1 MNKLRV
7 LVLMHPDHVP
17 PDSVEGLTPQEAL
30 ALKAEFDIV
39 QCLRKL
45 GHDVRALGV
54 QDEFLP
60 IRDAVEEFKPHVVFN
75 LLEEFHNNVLFD
87 QNVVSLLEL
96 LRVPYTGCNPRGLV
110 LARSKSLS
118 KKLLAY
124 HRIPVP
130 DFLVIQRGHRTR
142 RPRKLGFP
150 LIVKSLME
158 HASYGIAQASL
169 VEDDQRLAERVAFVH
184 ESIGTDAIAE
194 RFIEGREIYVGVLG
208 NDRLVALPPLELVFD
223 NMPANSA
230 LIATAR
236 VKHDL
241 AYQARRGIA
250 LKAAEGIDPEVE
262 ERIARFAKRIYRT
275 LELDGYA
282 RIDFRLSAN
291 NIPYFL
297 DANPNPDISDGE
309 ELASAAALVDM
320 NYGDLVSRILSL
332 AIRRGAIGSAQPR

>member
-1 MNKLRV
+1 MKKLRV

-17 PDSVEGLTPQEAL
+17 PDSLDGLSPQEAL
-30 ALKAEFDIV
+30 ALKAEYDIV
-39 QCLRKL
+39 QILRKL
-45 GHDVRALGV
+45 GHEARALGV

-75 LLEEFHNNVLFD
+75 LLEEFHHNVLFD

-124 HRIPVP
+124 HRIPIP
-130 DFLVIQRGHRTR
+130 DFLVVPKGQRTR
-142 RPRKLGFP
+142 RPRKLEFP

-158 HASYGIAQASL
+158 HASYGISQASK
-169 VEDDQRLAERVAFVH
+169 VEDDEKLAERVTFVH
-184 ESIGTDAIAE
+184 ESVGTDAIAE
-194 RFIEGREIYVGVLG
+194 RYIEGREIYVGVLG
-208 NDRLVALPPLELVFD
+208 NERLIALPPIELVFE

-230 LIATAR
+230 LIATAK
-236 VKHDL
+236 VKHDV
-241 AYQARRGIA
+241 AYQAKRGIA
-250 LKAAEGIDPEVE
+250 LKAVEGLEQDVMD
-262 ERIARFAKRIYRT
+262 RIARLAKRIYKT

-282 RIDFRLSAN
+282 RIDFRLSADN
-291 NIPYFL
+291 VPYFL

-309 ELASAAALVDM
+309 ELASAAAMVGLG
-320 NYGDLVSRILSL
+320 YGDLITKILGF
-332 AIRRGAIGSAQPR
+332 AIKRGTAT

>member
-1 MNKLRV
+1 MKKLRV

-17 PDSVEGLTPQEAL
+17 PDSLDGLSPQEAL

-39 QCLRKL
+39 QCLGKL
-45 GHDVRALGV
+45 GHEARALGV

-75 LLEEFHNNVLFD
+75 LLEEFHHNVLFD

-96 LRVPYTGCNPRGLV
+96 LRVPYTGCNPRGLI

-130 DFLVIQRGHRTR
+130 DFLVIPRGHRTR
-142 RPRKLGFP
+142 RPRKLEFP

-169 VEDDQRLAERVAFVH
+169 VEDDERLAERVAFVH
-184 ESIGTDAIAE
+184 DSVGTDAIAE
-194 RFIEGREIYVGVLG
+194 RFIEGREIYVAVLG
-208 NDRLVALPPLELVFD
+208 NDRLVALPPVELVFEK
-223 NMPANSA
+223 MPANAA
-230 LIATAR
+230 LIATAKA
-236 VKHDL
+236 KHDL
-241 AYQARRGIA
+241 VYQAKRGIELREA
-250 LKAAEGIDPEVE
+250 QGLAPEVA

-282 RIDFRLSAN
+282 RIDFRLSAEN
-291 NIPYFL
+291 VPYFL
-297 DANPNPDISDGE
+297 DANPNPDISEGE
-309 ELASAAALVDM
+309 EIATAAELVGM
-320 NYGDLVSRILSL
+320 MYGDLISRILSFGL
-332 AIRRGAIGSAQPR
+332 KRGASEG

>member
-1 MNKLRV
+1 MKSLRV

-17 PDSVEGLTPQEAL
+17 PDSLEGLTPQQAL

-39 QCLRKL
+39 NCLRQL
-45 GHDVRALGV
+45 GHETRALGV

-60 IRDAVEEFKPHVVFN
+60 IRDAVEEFRPDVVFN
-75 LLEEFHNNVLFD
+75 LLEEFHSNVLFD

-124 HRIPVP
+124 HRIPIP
-130 DFLVIQRGHRTR
+130 DFFVIPRGHRTR
-142 RPRKLGFP
+142 RPKKLEFP

-158 HASYGIAQASL
+158 HASFGIAQASK
-169 VEDDQRLAERVAFVH
+169 VEDDEHLTERVAFVH
-184 ESIGTDAIAE
+184 ENIGTDAIAE
-194 RFIEGREIYVGVLG
+194 RFIDGREIYVGVIG
-208 NDRLVALPPLELVFD
+208 NDRLIALPPIELVFE

-230 LIATAR
+230 FIATAK

-241 AYQARRGIA
+241 AYQAKRGIT
-250 LKAAEGIDPEVE
+250 LAAAKELAPEVS
-262 ERIARFAKRIYRT
+262 ERIASLAKRIYRT

-282 RIDFRLSAN
+282 RIDFRLSGSN
-291 NIPYFL
+291 VPYFL

-309 ELASAAALVDM
+309 ELASAAALAGM
-320 NYGDLVSRILSL
+320 SYGDLISRILSCAL
-332 AIRRGAIGSAQPR
+332 KRGSVGGTA

>member
-1 MNKLRV
+1 
-7 LVLMHPDHVP
+7 MHPDHVP
-17 PDSVEGLTPQEAL
+17 PDSLDGLTPQEAL

-39 QCLRKL
+39 HCIRQL
-45 GHDVRALGV
+45 GHEARALGV

-75 LLEEFHNNVLFD
+75 LLEEFHHNVLFD

-96 LRVPYTGCNPRGLV
+96 LRVPYTGCNPRGLI

-130 DFLVIQRGHRTR
+130 DFLVIPRGHRTR
-142 RPRKLGFP
+142 RPRKLEFP

-158 HASYGIAQASL
+158 HSSYGIAQASK
-169 VEDDQRLAERVAFVH
+169 VEDDERLAERVTFVH

-194 RFIEGREIYVGVLG
+194 RFIEGREIYVGVIG
-208 NDRLVALPPLELVFD
+208 NDRLVALPPIELVFE
-223 NMPANSA
+223 NMPANAA
-230 LIATAR
+230 LIATAK

-241 AYQARRGIA
+241 AYQAKRGIA
-250 LKAAEGIDPEVE
+250 LKAVEGLEEEVM
-262 ERIARFAKRIYRT
+262 ERIARLAKRIYRT

-282 RIDFRLSAN
+282 RVDFRLSAAN
-291 NIPYFL
+291 VPYFL

-309 ELASAAALVDM
+309 ELASAAALVGM
-320 NYGDLVSRILSL
+320 SYGDLISRILNFGMKREVGGNP
-332 AIRRGAIGSAQPR
+332 I

>member
-1 MNKLRV
+1 
-7 LVLMHPDHVP
+7 MHPDHVP
-17 PDSVEGLTPQEAL
+17 PDSLDGLTPQEAL

-39 QCLRKL
+39 QCLRQL
-45 GHDVRALGV
+45 GHEVRALGV

-60 IRDAVEEFKPHVVFN
+60 IRDTVEEFKPHVVFN
-75 LLEEFHNNVLFD
+75 MLEEFHSNMLFD

-96 LRVPYTGCNPRGLV
+96 LRVPYTGCNPRGLI

-130 DFLVIQRGHRTR
+130 DFLVIPKGHRTR
-142 RPRKLGFP
+142 RPRKLEFP

-158 HASYGIAQASL
+158 HSSFGIAQASL
-169 VEDDQRLAERVAFVH
+169 VEDDERLAERVTFVH
-184 ESIGTDAIAE
+184 ENVGTDAIAE

-208 NDRLVALPPLELVFD
+208 NDRLIALPPIELVFEK
-223 NMPANSA
+223 MPANAA
-230 LIATAR
+230 LIATAK

-241 AYQARRGIA
+241 AYQAKRGIA
-250 LKAAEGIDPEVE
+250 LKAAEGIEPEVL
-262 ERIARFAKRIYRT
+262 ERIAWFAKRIYKT

-282 RIDFRLSAN
+282 RIDFRLSESN
-291 NIPYFL
+291 VPYFL

-309 ELASAAALVDM
+309 ELASAAALVGM
-320 NYGDLVSRILSL
+320 TYGDLISKIVGLGIK
-332 AIRRGAIGSAQPR
+332 RGATA

>member
-1 MNKLRV
+1 VKKLRV

-17 PDSVEGLTPQEAL
+17 PDSLDGLTPQEAL
-30 ALKAEFDIV
+30 ALKAEYDIV
-39 QCLRKL
+39 QCLRGL
-45 GHDVRALGV
+45 GHEPRALGV

-75 LLEEFHNNVLFD
+75 LLEEFHHNVLFD

-96 LRVPYTGCNPRGLV
+96 LRVPYTGCNPRGLI

-130 DFLVIQRGHRTR
+130 DFLVIPRGYRTR
-142 RPRKLGFP
+142 RPKKLEFP

-158 HASYGIAQASL
+158 HASYGISQASK
-169 VEDDQRLAERVAFVH
+169 VEDDERLAERVTFVH

-208 NDRLVALPPLELVFD
+208 NDRLVALPPLELVFE
-223 NMPANSA
+223 NMPANAA
-230 LIATAR
+230 LIATAK

-241 AYQARRGIA
+241 AYQAKRGIA
-250 LKAAEGIDPEVE
+250 LQAAQGLEPEVM
-262 ERIARFAKRIYRT
+262 ERMERLAKRIYRT

-282 RIDFRLSAN
+282 RIDFRLGN
-291 NIPYFL
+291 DNVPYFL

-309 ELASAAALVDM
+309 ELASAAALVGM
-320 NYGDLVSRILSL
+320 SYGDLISRILGFAL
-332 AIRRGAIGSAQPR
+332 KRGAVTA

>member
-1 MNKLRV
+1 MKKLRV

-17 PDSVEGLTPQEAL
+17 PDSLDGLTPQEAL
-30 ALKAEFDIV
+30 ALKAEYDIV
-39 QCLRKL
+39 QCVRTL
-45 GHDVRALGV
+45 GHEARALGV

-60 IRDAVEEFKPHVVFN
+60 IRDAVEEFKPDVVFN
-75 LLEEFHNNVLFD
+75 LLEEFHHNVLFD

-96 LRVPYTGCNPRGLV
+96 LRVPYTGCNPRGLI

-130 DFLVIQRGHRTR
+130 DFLVIPRGHRTR
-142 RPRKLGFP
+142 RPRALEFP

-158 HASYGIAQASL
+158 HASYGISQASK
-169 VEDDQRLAERVAFVH
+169 VEDDERLTERVAFVH
-184 ESIGTDAIAE
+184 DSIGTDAIAE

-208 NDRLVALPPLELVFD
+208 NDRLVALPPIELVFE
-223 NMPANSA
+223 NMPANAA
-230 LIATAR
+230 LIATAK

-250 LKAAEGIDPEVE
+250 LKPVEGLEQEVMD
-262 ERIARFAKRIYRT
+262 RISRFAKRIYRT

-282 RIDFRLSAN
+282 RIDFRLSSSN
-291 NIPYFL
+291 VPYFL

-309 ELASAAALVDM
+309 ELASAAALVGM
-320 NYGDLVSRILSL
+320 SYGDLISRILGL
-332 AIRRGAIGSAQPR
+332 GLKRGSGAATEE

>member
-1 MNKLRV
+1 VKKLRV

-17 PDSVEGLTPQEAL
+17 PDSLDGLEPQAAL

-45 GHDVRALGV
+45 GHEARPLGV

-75 LLEEFHNNVLFD
+75 LLEEFHRNVLFD

-96 LRVPYTGCNPRGLV
+96 LRVPYTGCNPRGLI

-130 DFLVIQRGHRTR
+130 DFLVIPRGHRTR
-142 RPRKLGFP
+142 RPRKLEFP
-150 LIVKSLME
+150 LFVKSLME

-169 VEDDQRLAERVAFVH
+169 VEDDEKLAERVAFVH
-184 ESIGTDAIAE
+184 ENIGTDAIAE
-194 RFIEGREIYVGVLG
+194 RFIAGREIYVGVLG
-208 NDRLVALPPLELVFD
+208 NERLVALPPLELVIE
-223 NMPANSA
+223 NKPANAA
-230 LIATAR
+230 LIATAK

-241 AYQARRGIA
+241 AYQAKRGVTLA
-250 LKAAEGIDPEVE
+250 AAEGLSPEVT
-262 ERIARFAKRIYRT
+262 ERIARLAKRIYRT
-275 LELDGYA
+275 LELEGYA
-282 RIDFRLSAN
+282 RIDFRLSSDN
-291 NIPYFL
+291 VPYFL

-309 ELASAAALVDM
+309 EIASAAALVGMD
-320 NYGDLVSRILSL
+320 YGDLVSRIVNLGL
-332 AIRRGAIGSAQPR
+332 RRGGGIEGE

>member
-1 MNKLRV
+1 
-7 LVLMHPDHVP
+7 MHPDHVP
-17 PDSVEGLTPQEAL
+17 PDSLEGLTPQEAL
-30 ALKAEFDIV
+30 ALKAEYDIV
-39 QCLRKL
+39 QILRQL
-45 GHDVRALGV
+45 GHEARALGV

-75 LLEEFHNNVLFD
+75 LLEEFHHNVLFD

-124 HRIPVP
+124 HRIPFP
-130 DFLVIQRGHRTR
+130 DFLVVPRGHRTR
-142 RPRKLGFP
+142 RPKKLGFP

-158 HASYGIAQASL
+158 HSSYGISQASK
-169 VEDDQRLAERVAFVH
+169 VEDDEKLGERVTFVH

-194 RFIEGREIYVGVLG
+194 RYIEGREIYVGVIG
-208 NDRLVALPPLELVFD
+208 NDRLVALPPIELVFE
-223 NMPANSA
+223 NMPANAA
-230 LIATAR
+230 LIATAK

-241 AYQARRGIA
+241 AYQAKRGIA
-250 LKAAEGIDPEVE
+250 LKAVEGLEPEVM
-262 ERIARFAKRIYRT
+262 ERIARFAKRIYHT

-282 RIDFRLSAN
+282 RIDFRLSSDN
-291 NIPYFL
+291 VPYFL

-309 ELASAAALVDM
+309 ELASAAALVGM
-320 NYGDLVSRILSL
+320 SYGDLISRILGFAL
-332 AIRRGAIGSAQPR
+332 KRGTASGA

>member
-1 MNKLRV
+1 
-7 LVLMHPDHVP
+7 MHPDHVP
-17 PDSVEGLTPQEAL
+17 PDSLEGLSSQEAL

-39 QCLRKL
+39 QCLRQL
-45 GHDVRALGV
+45 GHEARALGV

-75 LLEEFHNNVLFD
+75 LLEEFHSNMLFD

-96 LRVPYTGCNPRGLV
+96 LRVPYTGCNPRGLI

-130 DFLVIQRGHRTR
+130 NFLVIPRGHRTR
-142 RPRKLGFP
+142 RPKKLEFP
-150 LIVKSLME
+150 LIVKSLLE

-169 VEDDQRLAERVAFVH
+169 VEDDEKLAERVAFVH

-208 NDRLVALPPLELVFD
+208 NDRLVALPPVELVFE
-223 NMPANSA
+223 NMPANAA
-230 LIATAR
+230 LIATAK

-241 AYQARRGIA
+241 AYQAKRGIA
-250 LKAAEGIDPEVE
+250 LKAVEGLEPEVM
-262 ERIARFAKRIYRT
+262 ERIARLAKRIYRT

-282 RIDFRLSAN
+282 RIDFRLSAAN
-291 NIPYFL
+291 VPYFL

-309 ELASAAALVDM
+309 EITSAAALVGM
-320 NYGDLVSRILSL
+320 NYGDLVSRIVSL
-332 AIRRGAIGSAQPR
+332 GVRRGAGIPTT

>member
-1 MNKLRV
+1 MKKLRV

-17 PDSVEGLTPQEAL
+17 PDSLEGLSPQEAL
-30 ALKAEFDIV
+30 ALKAEYDIV

-45 GHDVRALGV
+45 GHDARALGV

-60 IRDAVEEFKPHVVFN
+60 IRDAVEEFKPDVVFN
-75 LLEEFHNNVLFD
+75 LLEEFHRNVLFD

-96 LRVPYTGCNPRGLV
+96 LRVPYTGCNPRGLI

-130 DFLVIQRGHRTR
+130 DFLVIPRGHRTR
-142 RPRKLGFP
+142 RPRKLEFP

-158 HASYGIAQASL
+158 HASFGIAQASL
-169 VEDDQRLAERVAFVH
+169 VEDDERLAERVSFVH

-194 RFIEGREIYVGVLG
+194 RFIEGREIYVAVLG
-208 NDRLVALPPLELVFD
+208 NERLIALPPVELVFE
-223 NMPANSA
+223 NMPANTP
-230 LIATAR
+230 LIATAKA
-236 VKHDL
+236 KHDL
-241 AYQARRGIA
+241 VYQAKRGIA
-250 LKAAEGIDPEVE
+250 LKAAEELAPEVT
-262 ERIARFAKRIYRT
+262 ERIARIAKRIYRT

-282 RIDFRLSAN
+282 RIDFRLSATN
-291 NIPYFL
+291 VPYFL

-309 ELASAAALVDM
+309 EIASAAGLVGM
-320 NYGDLVSRILSL
+320 KYGDLISRIVALGLKRSSN
-332 AIRRGAIGSAQPR
+332 AS

>member
-1 MNKLRV
+1 
-7 LVLMHPDHVP
+7 MHPDHVP
-17 PDSVEGLTPQEAL
+17 PDSLEGLTSQEAL
-30 ALKAEFDIV
+30 ALKAEFDVV

-45 GHDVRALGV
+45 GHEPRPLGV

-60 IRDAVEEFKPHVVFN
+60 IRDTVEEFKPHVVFN
-75 LLEEFHNNVLFD
+75 MLEEFHSNMLFD

-96 LRVPYTGCNPRGLV
+96 LRVPYTGCNPRGLI
-110 LARSKSLS
+110 LARSKSLG

-130 DFLVIQRGHRTR
+130 DFLVIPRGHRTR
-142 RPRKLGFP
+142 RPKKLEFP
-150 LIVKSLME
+150 LFVKSLIE

-169 VEDDQRLAERVAFVH
+169 VEDDEKLAERVAFVH

-208 NDRLVALPPLELVFD
+208 NDRLVALPPIELVFE
-223 NMPANSA
+223 NMPANAA
-230 LIATAR
+230 LIATAK

-241 AYQARRGIA
+241 AYQAKRGIT
-250 LKAAEGIDPEVE
+250 LRAAEGLEAEVK
-262 ERIARFAKRIYRT
+262 ERIARLAKRIYKT

-282 RIDFRLSAN
+282 RIDFRLSASN
-291 NIPYFL
+291 VPYFL

-309 ELASAAALVDM
+309 ELASAAALIGM
-320 NYGDLVSRILSL
+320 TYGDLISRIVSL
-332 AIRRGAIGSAQPR
+332 GMRRGATGG

>member
-1 MNKLRV
+1 MKKLRV

-17 PDSVEGLTPQEAL
+17 PESLDGLTPQEAL

-45 GHDVRALGV
+45 GHEPRALGV

-60 IRDAVEEFKPHVVFN
+60 IRDAVTEFKPHIVFN

-110 LARSKSLS
+110 IARGKSLS

-124 HRIPVP
+124 HRIPIP
-130 DFLVIQRGHRTR
+130 DFLVIPKGRRTR
-142 RPRKLGFP
+142 RPKKLEFP
-150 LIVKSLME
+150 LIVKSLVE
-158 HASYGIAQASL
+158 HSSYGISQASL
-169 VEDDQRLAERVAFVH
+169 VEDDEHLVERVKFMH

-208 NDRLVALPPLELVFD
+208 NNRLVALPPIELTFE
-223 NMPANSA
+223 NMPANAA
-230 LIATAR
+230 LIATAK

-241 AYQARRGIA
+241 AYQAKRGIMLTEA
-250 LKAAEGIDPEVE
+250 KGLPPEIG
-262 ERIARFAKRIYRT
+262 ERIARLAKRIYRT

-282 RIDFRLSAN
+282 RIDFRLSADN
-291 NIPYFL
+291 VPYFL

-309 ELASAAALVDM
+309 ELASAAEWAGM
-320 NYGDLVSRILSL
+320 NYGDLISRILGFGLS
-332 AIRRGAIGSAQPR
+332 RGAGGG

>member
-1 MNKLRV
+1 MKKLRV

-17 PDSVEGLTPQEAL
+17 PDSLDGLTAQEAL

-45 GHDVRALGV
+45 GHEARALGV

-75 LLEEFHNNVLFD
+75 LLEEFHSNMLFD

-96 LRVPYTGCNPRGLV
+96 LRVPYTGCNPRGLI
-110 LARSKSLS
+110 LARSKSLG

-130 DFLVIQRGHRTR
+130 DFLVIPRGHRTR
-142 RPRKLGFP
+142 RPRKLEFP

-158 HASYGIAQASL
+158 HSSYGIAQASL
-169 VEDDQRLAERVAFVH
+169 VDDDEKLAERVAFVH

-208 NDRLVALPPLELVFD
+208 NDRLVALPPLELVFEK
-223 NMPANSA
+223 MPANA
-230 LIATAR
+230 PLIATAK

-241 AYQARRGIA
+241 GYQAKRGIA
-250 LKAAEGIDPEVE
+250 LKAAEGLEPEVT
-262 ERIARFAKRIYRT
+262 ERISRFAKRIYRT

-282 RIDFRLSAN
+282 RIDFRLSAAN
-291 NIPYFL
+291 VPYFL

-309 ELASAAALVDM
+309 ELASAAALVGM
-320 NYGDLVSRILSL
+320 TYGDLISRILGL
-332 AIRRGAIGSAQPR
+332 ALRRGATGA